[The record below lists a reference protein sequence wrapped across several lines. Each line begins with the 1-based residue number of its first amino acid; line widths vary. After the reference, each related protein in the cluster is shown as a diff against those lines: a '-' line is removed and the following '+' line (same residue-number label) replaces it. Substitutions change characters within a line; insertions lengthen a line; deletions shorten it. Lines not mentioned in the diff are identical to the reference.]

1 MSDDT
6 RTAPASGA
14 LTEPTSVAA
23 QAAGTLSTPAGIQP
37 ALADRPLPSTP
48 RTADAL
54 VWLGGDSFERQSLT
68 VPTLEAGESLIRL
81 TTATVC
87 GSDRHTVAGHRPG
100 ACPSVLGHEGVGRV
114 AATQAGLTVGDRVV
128 FAVTSVCGTCVSC
141 RRGLSAKCA
150 QVAKVGHESTASG
163 WALSGTYASHIVL
176 TRGVA
181 VAVVPDSVPD
191 AVAATAGCAVATVM
205 AVLDAAGDLAGR
217 RVFVNGLGML
227 GLTAVAAAKSRG
239 AAEVIA
245 FDPAPDRGRL
255 AEAAGADTLV
265 TADLPVDVDVAIEL
279 SGAEAGVRACLN
291 ALGVGGTAVLAGS
304 VSPGP
309 QVSIDPEHIVRGW
322 RTITGVHNYEP
333 HHLTQ
338 AVDFLAGDG
347 AGMPWEDILGGPIGL
362 DDLPAEFARPTPGL
376 RTVVDLS

>member
-23 QAAGTLSTPAGIQP
+23 QAADTLSAPAGTQP
-37 ALADRPLPSTP
+37 APADRPRPTTP
-48 RTADAL
+48 QTADAL
-54 VWLGGDSFERQSLT
+54 VWLGGESFERQT
-68 VPTLEAGESLIRL
+68 IAVPTLGVGESLIRL

-100 ACPSVLGHEGVGRV
+100 AYPSVLGHEGVGRV

-128 FAVTSVCGTCVSC
+128 FAVTSVCGTCVNC

-176 TRGVA
+176 PRGVA

-205 AVLDAAGDLAGR
+205 AVLDAAGDLTDR

-255 AEAAGADTLV
+255 AEAAGADTIV
-265 TADLPVDVDVAIEL
+265 TADLPGDVDVAIEL
-279 SGAEAGVRACLN
+279 SGAEAGVRACLDS
-291 ALGVGGTAVLAGS
+291 LGIGGTAVLAGS

-309 QVSIDPEHIVRGW
+309 QVAIDPEHIVRGW

-333 HHLTQ
+333 HHLVQ

-347 AGMPWEDILGGPIGL
+347 ADMPWEDILGGPIGL
-362 DDLPAEFARPTPGL
+362 DDLPAEFAHPSPGL

>member
-23 QAAGTLSTPAGIQP
+23 QAADTLSAPAGTQP
-37 ALADRPLPSTP
+37 APADRPRPTTP
-48 RTADAL
+48 QTADAL
-54 VWLGGDSFERQSLT
+54 VWLGGDSFERQTLT
-68 VPTLEAGESLIRL
+68 VPTLSAGETLIRL

-100 ACPSVLGHEGVGRV
+100 AYPSVLGHEGVGRV

-128 FAVTSVCGTCVSC
+128 FAVTSVCGTCVNC

-176 TRGVA
+176 PRGVA

-205 AVLDAAGDLAGR
+205 AVLDAAGDLTDR

-255 AEAAGADTLV
+255 AEAAGADTIV
-265 TADLPVDVDVAIEL
+265 TADLPGDVDVAIEL
-279 SGAEAGVRACLN
+279 SGAEAGVRSCLD
-291 ALGVGGTAVLAGS
+291 ALGIGGTAVLAGS

-309 QVSIDPEHIVRGW
+309 QVAIDPEHIVRGW

-333 HHLTQ
+333 HHLVQ

-347 AGMPWEDILGGPIGL
+347 ADMPWEDILGGPIGL
-362 DDLPAEFARPTPGL
+362 DDLPAEFAHPSPGL

>member
-23 QAAGTLSTPAGIQP
+23 QAADTLSAPAGTQP
-37 ALADRPLPSTP
+37 APADRPRPTTP
-48 RTADAL
+48 QTADAL
-54 VWLGGDSFERQSLT
+54 VWLGGESFERQT
-68 VPTLEAGESLIRL
+68 IAVPTLGVGESLIRL

-100 ACPSVLGHEGVGRV
+100 AYPSVLGHEGVGRV

-128 FAVTSVCGTCVSC
+128 FAVTSVCGTCVNC

-163 WALSGTYASHIVL
+163 WPLSGTYASYIVL
-176 TRGVA
+176 PRGVA

-205 AVLDAAGDLAGR
+205 AVLDAAGDLTDR

-255 AEAAGADTLV
+255 AEAAGADTIV
-265 TADLPVDVDVAIEL
+265 TADLPGDVDVAIEL
-279 SGAEAGVRACLN
+279 SGAEAGVRACLDS
-291 ALGVGGTAVLAGS
+291 LGIGGTAVLAGS

-309 QVSIDPEHIVRGW
+309 QVAIDPEHIVRGW

-333 HHLTQ
+333 HHLVQ

-347 AGMPWEDILGGPIGL
+347 ADMPWEDILGGPIGL
-362 DDLPAEFARPTPGL
+362 DDLPAEFAHPSPGL